1 MLCVINFR
9 WYSLS
14 SCLIAHFSCNTSVA
28 LPDLAT
34 LCVPAFNKAVRCE
47 VIVVSATVVQGRI
60 MVRSV

>member
-34 LCVPAFNKAVRCE
+34 LCVPVFNKAVRGE
-47 VIVVSATVVQGRI
+47 VIVVSATVV
-60 MVRSV
+60 